1 MKIKENPN
9 IVIAGAWNLNIL
21 TPKWFAQEFPDL
33 AKQKEVLAQV
43 QIGTGILKF
52 SIDDRIKINP
62 NPDKLIFF
70 SEIAERSNYELVEK
84 LAMDTVS
91 KLRHTPIT
99 ALGHNVTYFLDEGS
113 FSLFNEDSMSNYEDY
128 YKKELSITAFN
139 TQQILHTLSYEN
151 YLLNLTYNINRQ
163 KNFVSFNYH
172 YNVTDAGRIS
182 EFISEF
188 KNNINNSEEIFK
200 KIVVKK

>member
-1 MKIKENPN
+1 MKIKDNPN

-21 TPKWFAQEFPDL
+21 TPTWFAQEFPDL
-33 AKQKEVLAQV
+33 IKQKEVPV
-43 QIGTGILKF
+43 EVEIGTGILKF
-52 SIDDRIKINP
+52 SIDDRVKINP

-99 ALGHNVTYFLDEGS
+99 ALGHNVSYFLDEES
-113 FSLFNEDSMSNYEDY
+113 FSLFNEESMSKYEDY
-128 YKKELSITAFN
+128 YKKELSIAAFN
-139 TQQILHTLSYEN
+139 TQQIMHALSYEN
-151 YLLNLTYNINRQ
+151 YTLNLTYNMNRQ
-163 KNFVSFNYH
+163 KNFISFNYH
-172 YNVTDAGRIS
+172 YNMTDTGRIK

-188 KNNINNSEEIFK
+188 KNNINNSEEIFN

>member
-33 AKQKEVLAQV
+33 VKQKEVPAEV

-91 KLRHTPIT
+91 KLSHTPIT

-172 YNVTDAGRIS
+172 YNVTDTGRIR

>member
-1 MKIKENPN
+1 MKIKENPT

-21 TPKWFAQEFPDL
+21 TPQWYAKEFPEL
-33 AKQKEVLAQV
+33 AIQKEIPAEV

-52 SIDDRIKINP
+52 SIDNKIKINP
-62 NPDKLIFF
+62 NPDKLIFY

-84 LAMDTVS
+84 FAMDTVS
-91 KLRHTPIT
+91 KLPHTPIT
-99 ALGHNVTYFLDEGS
+99 AVGHNIAYFLDEGG
-113 FSLFNEDSMSNYEDY
+113 FSLFNEDSLSNYEEY

-139 TQQILHTLSYEN
+139 TQQILHKLSYEN

-163 KNFVSFNYH
+163 KNFVSLNYH
-172 YNVTDAGRIS
+172 YNVTDISRIA